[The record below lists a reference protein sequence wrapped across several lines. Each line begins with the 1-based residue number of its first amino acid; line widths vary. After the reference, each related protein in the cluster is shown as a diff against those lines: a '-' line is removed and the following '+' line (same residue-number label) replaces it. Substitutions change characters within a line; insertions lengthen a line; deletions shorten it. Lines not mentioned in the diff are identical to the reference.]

1 MQYQSDYLGRMQ
13 WIIYPDGEKIIYGYD
28 EGGQVTSVTGNHYNQ
43 TFPYVTKILYDQYG
57 QRTRIEYGNGTA
69 TDYTYNPERRW
80 LETVKTKN
88 KYGQSYQNIRYDFD
102 RVGNVRSYVNDCMDT
117 LSGNYKTDQSYEY
130 DDLYQLIHVTGNTE
144 YYPAI
149 SSVPDYK
156 STYTQDFAFDD
167 KGLGNMMSKVS
178 KETVSPLKVIGDN
191 LNYNIG
197 YVYDENY
204 AHRLVQAGNRYY
216 KYDANGNIICEQ
228 DGSFDGSENDESYY
242 KVEQHSEDVYST
254 DNGWGL
260 FKDESGEGRGQARKY
275 RRTYTWNSRNQLV
288 SSVDAN
294 YSTSYVY
301 GQDGQRS
308 NKYTQGS
315 ETLYFNKMWTLHTDN
330 GNSVY
335 GGQYAK
341 NVYLGETRIVTKL
354 ARADQKTAHEE
365 MYKQYYYHSDHLGS
379 ATMISDWEGKEYQR
393 IEYTPYGETWVE
405 KTNNSG
411 SEFLPYRFTGKE
423 VDQETGLY
431 YYGARY
437 LDPKY
442 SMWISTDPA
451 LGEYIPEM
459 GKGNAKDSGSLPGMG
474 GVYNHINGNLYHYAG
489 NNPVK
494 FVDPDGRKMGMPD
507 DVKQSLLNRYI
518 SHGSNVSNTDAMRMA
533 TVRSEGKYHYGMPP
547 DKQGIVR
554 TDPYGIYAT
563 KSGIVT
569 SVQSGSNQSADYGN
583 SIIVTSASDKNQVR
597 YGHLDKIDV
606 RIGDWVNKGQKIG
619 IMGKTGKG
627 IPEPNLHLH
636 ISVYPP
642 GKACYGINAIINPEK
657 YISRDDAWPCN
668 TSVSTPYKYEIT
680 RSDGSKY
687 FHEGTD
693 FSGVNFVP
701 NWMYGVKKE
710 E

>member
-1 MQYQSDYLGRMQ
+1 MR
-13 WIIYPDGEKIIYGYD
+13 
-28 EGGQVTSVTGNHYNQ
+28 
-43 TFPYVTKILYDQYG
+43 
-57 QRTRIEYGNGTA
+57 
-69 TDYTYNPERRW
+69 
-80 LETVKTKN
+80 
-88 KYGQSYQNIRYDFD
+88 
-102 RVGNVRSYVNDCMDT
+102 
-117 LSGNYKTDQSYEY
+117 
-130 DDLYQLIHVTGNTE
+130 
-144 YYPAI
+144 
-149 SSVPDYK
+149 
-156 STYTQDFAFDD
+156 
-167 KGLGNMMSKVS
+167 
-178 KETVSPLKVIGDN
+178 
-191 LNYNIG
+191 
-197 YVYDENY
+197 
-204 AHRLVQAGNRYY
+204 
-216 KYDANGNIICEQ
+216 
-228 DGSFDGSENDESYY
+228 
-242 KVEQHSEDVYST
+242 VYST

-260 FKDESGEGRGQARKY
+260 FKDESGEGRGQTHRY

-411 SEFLPYRFTGKE
+411 SEFLPYKFTGKE

-474 GVYNHINGNLYHYAG
+474 GVYNHINFHLYHYAG
-489 NNPVK
+489 NNPVR
-494 FVDPDGRKMGMPD
+494 FVDPDGRDIDVSGLCTSDLIRYANAKNELRQTERGRELLSNLESSTNKYKISLNSRSKNNYDPANKTVNWDPD
-507 DVKQSLLNRYI
+507 RRLCCTDGKELSPSVLLAHELGHAEQDMISPLPINPTFEEHLRIENENVKNTENPIAATLNSAIRKNYNDVVY
-518 SHGSNVSNTDAMRMA
+518 A
-533 TVRSEGKYHYGMPP
+533 SEKNKICGYDLSKIPRGPL
-547 DKQGIVR
+547 
-554 TDPYGIYAT
+554 T
-563 KSGIVT
+563 KTQTEMV
-569 SVQSGSNQSADYGN
+569 
-583 SIIVTSASDKNQVR
+583 
-597 YGHLDKIDV
+597 DKI
-606 RIGDWVNKGQKIG
+606 KF
-619 IMGKTGKG
+619 
-627 IPEPNLHLH
+627 H
-636 ISVYPP
+636 I
-642 GKACYGINAIINPEK
+642 AQENMLQDN
-657 YISRDDAWPCN
+657 
-668 TSVSTPYKYEIT
+668 
-680 RSDGSKY
+680 
-687 FHEGTD
+687 
-693 FSGVNFVP
+693 
-701 NWMYGVKKE
+701 GVK
-710 E
+710 

>member
-1 MQYQSDYLGRMQ
+1 
-13 WIIYPDGEKIIYGYD
+13 
-28 EGGQVTSVTGNHYNQ
+28 
-43 TFPYVTKILYDQYG
+43 
-57 QRTRIEYGNGTA
+57 
-69 TDYTYNPERRW
+69 
-80 LETVKTKN
+80 
-88 KYGQSYQNIRYDFD
+88 
-102 RVGNVRSYVNDCMDT
+102 MDT

-228 DGSFDGSENDESYY
+228 DGSFDGSENDVSYY

-260 FKDESGEGRGQARKY
+260 FKDESGEGRGQTHRY

-288 SSVDAN
+288 STIDSN

-411 SEFLPYRFTGKE
+411 SEFLPYKFTGKE

-451 LGEYIPEM
+451 LGEYVPEM

-474 GVYNHINGNLYHYAG
+474 GVYNHINFHLYHYAG
-489 NNPVK
+489 NNPVR
-494 FVDPDGRKMGMPD
+494 FVDSDGRAILATNYAYNLFNNTKNETKYITNSYNHPQFHLISNFAYYNCYGRFELLD
-507 DVKQSLLNRYI
+507 SYDKEKEHYFKSKQEMNLERL
-518 SHGSNVSNTDAMRMA
+518 
-533 TVRSEGKYHYGMPP
+533 
-547 DKQGIVR
+547 
-554 TDPYGIYAT
+554 
-563 KSGIVT
+563 
-569 SVQSGSNQSADYGN
+569 GN
-583 SIIVTSASDKNQVR
+583 SVFNFYKTITSEISKSDNGNIK
-597 YGHLDKIDV
+597 YESKL
-606 RIGDWVNKGQKIG
+606 
-619 IMGKTGKG
+619 M
-627 IPEPNLHLH
+627 
-636 ISVYPP
+636 
-642 GKACYGINAIINPEK
+642 PEK
-657 YISRDDAWPCN
+657 YDNDGNQCYELSVTVKDKKSILFYYSSIEARNQEQLKTLIGEFISLFNEGSKDDWKPN
-668 TSVSTPYKYEIT
+668 KNISIDGETPY
-680 RSDGSKY
+680 
-687 FHEGTD
+687 
-693 FSGVNFVP
+693 N
-701 NWMYGVKKE
+701 
-710 E
+710 

>member
-28 EGGQVTSVTGNHYNQ
+28 EGGQVTSVTGKHYNQ

-57 QRTRIEYGNGTA
+57 QRTRIEYGNGTY

-80 LETVKTKN
+80 LETVKTRN

-204 AHRLVQAGNRYY
+204 AHRLVKAGNRYY

-228 DGSFDGSENDESYY
+228 DGSFDGSENDEAYY
-242 KVEQHSEDVYST
+242 KVEQHAEDVYST

-260 FKDESGEGRGQARKY
+260 FKDESGEARGQARKY

-288 SSVDAN
+288 SSVDSN

-365 MYKQYYYHSDHLGS
+365 TYKQYYYHSDHLGS

-411 SEFLPYRFTGKE
+411 SEFLPYKFTGKE

-451 LGEYIPEM
+451 LGEYVPEM

-474 GVYNHINGNLYHYAG
+474 GIFNHINGNLYAYAG
-489 NNPVK
+489 NNPVRYI
-494 FVDPDGRKMGMPD
+494 DPDGRYTKANENTVRTWLYEAMFFISQNVQDKYDEMLVEKLTEMMNNGKIQLD
-507 DVKQSLLNRYI
+507 DVTKRYESPSHSGHSKNMYAFFDPFRNTETHEQRNIIVIDVDKAIKTGFAELIDTLAHEGWHAVQGDLDLIQVDENNHPSFSPNLKRLEQDAYFIGDRMYNRYAVQNNLREKPLI
-518 SHGSNVSNTDAMRMA
+518 STETENN
-533 TVRSEGKYHYGMPP
+533 
-547 DKQGIVR
+547 
-554 TDPYGIYAT
+554 
-563 KSGIVT
+563 
-569 SVQSGSNQSADYGN
+569 
-583 SIIVTSASDKNQVR
+583 
-597 YGHLDKIDV
+597 
-606 RIGDWVNKGQKIG
+606 
-619 IMGKTGKG
+619 
-627 IPEPNLHLH
+627 
-636 ISVYPP
+636 
-642 GKACYGINAIINPEK
+642 
-657 YISRDDAWPCN
+657 
-668 TSVSTPYKYEIT
+668 
-680 RSDGSKY
+680 
-687 FHEGTD
+687 
-693 FSGVNFVP
+693 
-701 NWMYGVKKE
+701 
-710 E
+710 

>member
-1 MQYQSDYLGRMQ
+1 
-13 WIIYPDGEKIIYGYD
+13 
-28 EGGQVTSVTGNHYNQ
+28 
-43 TFPYVTKILYDQYG
+43 
-57 QRTRIEYGNGTA
+57 
-69 TDYTYNPERRW
+69 
-80 LETVKTKN
+80 
-88 KYGQSYQNIRYDFD
+88 
-102 RVGNVRSYVNDCMDT
+102 MDT

-149 SSVPDYK
+149 SSIPDYK
-156 STYTQDFAFDD
+156 STYTQDFVFDD

-228 DGSFDGSENDESYY
+228 DGSFDGSENDVSYY

-260 FKDESGEGRGQARKY
+260 FKDESSEARGQTHRY

-411 SEFLPYRFTGKE
+411 SEFLPYKFTGKE

-474 GVYNHINGNLYHYAG
+474 GVYNHINFHLYHYAG
-489 NNPVK
+489 NNPVR
-494 FVDPDGRKMGMPD
+494 FVDPDGRSNNVVVIGEPNGAGQNFEIAGNTWISENIKDTDSLKVFYAKDFNNATDLKDAIKEAFGDKGIDNLAYFGHSYYGGLTTQADDRTRTYRPD
-507 DVKQSLLNRYI
+507 ADAWIESFNGIKF
-518 SHGSNVSNTDAMRMA
+518 NTGANIYLFGCNAGNKKAAALENQLCVAQIFANETGA
-533 TVRSEGKYHYGMPP
+533 TVWGFSSYSFA
-547 DKQGIVR
+547 
-554 TDPYGIYAT
+554 TDEYALGHGERLPTNNDVNSKLPYTTKKAWFVAT
-563 KSGIVT
+563 
-569 SVQSGSNQSADYGN
+569 N
-583 SIIVTSASDKNQVR
+583 
-597 YGHLDKIDV
+597 
-606 RIGDWVNKGQKIG
+606 
-619 IMGKTGKG
+619 GKG
-627 IPEPNLHLH
+627 LI
-636 ISVYPP
+636 
-642 GKACYGINAIINPEK
+642 KFTK
-657 YISRDDAWPCN
+657 Q
-668 TSVSTPYKYEIT
+668 
-680 RSDGSKY
+680 
-687 FHEGTD
+687 
-693 FSGVNFVP
+693 
-701 NWMYGVKKE
+701 
-710 E
+710 

>member
-1 MQYQSDYLGRMQ
+1 
-13 WIIYPDGEKIIYGYD
+13 
-28 EGGQVTSVTGNHYNQ
+28 
-43 TFPYVTKILYDQYG
+43 
-57 QRTRIEYGNGTA
+57 
-69 TDYTYNPERRW
+69 
-80 LETVKTKN
+80 
-88 KYGQSYQNIRYDFD
+88 
-102 RVGNVRSYVNDCMDT
+102 MDT
-117 LSGNYKTDQSYEY
+117 LSGNYRTEQSYEY

-156 STYTQDFAFDD
+156 STYTQDFVFDD

-228 DGSFDGSENDESYY
+228 DGSFDDSENDVSYY

-260 FKDESGEGRGQARKY
+260 FKDESGEGRGQTHRY

-411 SEFLPYRFTGKE
+411 SEFLPYKFTGKE

-459 GKGNAKDSGSLPGMG
+459 GKGNAKDSGSLLGMG
-474 GVYNHINGNLYHYAG
+474 GVYNHINFHLYHYAG
-489 NNPVK
+489 NNPVR
-494 FVDPDGRKMGMPD
+494 FVDPDGNETMPHEI
-507 DVKQSLLNRYI
+507 KQRYDAYINAFQLKTDLIKGHINSEVFFNSNSKYAFKQTYFNYPVISSSFSKSACFATALLNVVAAQYKKETGNSLSFIQACKAMDAAIQSKNIDPQNARI
-518 SHGSNVSNTDAMRMA
+518 LDIEAAVNTMA
-533 TVRSEGKYHYGMPP
+533 KSVGLKGKFKY
-547 DKQGIVR
+547 
-554 TDPYGIYAT
+554 T
-563 KSGIVT
+563 T
-569 SVQSGSNQSADYGN
+569 SRDADYVIFN
-583 SIIVTSASDKNQVR
+583 LEKCTHFVNA
-597 YGHLDKIDV
+597 LDPNDELLPYFDTFWGTQNNVYSKD
-606 RIGDWVNKGQKIG
+606 DENKLILNRPLNDEKAYRGFNYEQKQ
-619 IMGKTGKG
+619 
-627 IPEPNLHLH
+627 N
-636 ISVYPP
+636 
-642 GKACYGINAIINPEK
+642 
-657 YISRDDAWPCN
+657 
-668 TSVSTPYKYEIT
+668 
-680 RSDGSKY
+680 
-687 FHEGTD
+687 
-693 FSGVNFVP
+693 
-701 NWMYGVKKE
+701 
-710 E
+710 

>member
-1 MQYQSDYLGRMQ
+1 
-13 WIIYPDGEKIIYGYD
+13 
-28 EGGQVTSVTGNHYNQ
+28 
-43 TFPYVTKILYDQYG
+43 
-57 QRTRIEYGNGTA
+57 
-69 TDYTYNPERRW
+69 
-80 LETVKTKN
+80 
-88 KYGQSYQNIRYDFD
+88 
-102 RVGNVRSYVNDCMDT
+102 MDT

-156 STYTQDFAFDD
+156 STYTQNFAFDD
-167 KGLGNMMSKVS
+167 KGLGNMMSKIS

-242 KVEQHSEDVYST
+242 KVEQHAEDVYST

-260 FKDESGEGRGQARKY
+260 FKDESSEGRGQARKY

-288 SSVDAN
+288 SSVDSN

-379 ATMISDWEGKEYQR
+379 ASMISDWEGKEYQR

-411 SEFLPYRFTGKE
+411 SEFLPYKFTGKE

-451 LGEYIPEM
+451 LGEYISEM

-474 GVYNHINGNLYHYAG
+474 GVYNHINFHLYHYAG
-489 NNPVK
+489 NNPVR
-494 FVDPDGRKMGMPD
+494 FVDPDGRALHLLNKEQRKQVDATIKRTIQNLDYIINELKIAEKNNGPLNENILNAARKYIKSTFGENKEDFRILKTKLQCLRIGLYQLSSLNVFYEDSNEAYGSFIAMAFPSPFQNLIMLTKSFFEERDSGGWINKEGTLIHEVSHNITVLHTNLFDKENYSAYSARSYMPD
-507 DVKQSLLNRYI
+507 
-518 SHGSNVSNTDAMRMA
+518 
-533 TVRSEGKYHYGMPP
+533 
-547 DKQGIVR
+547 
-554 TDPYGIYAT
+554 
-563 KSGIVT
+563 
-569 SVQSGSNQSADYGN
+569 
-583 SIIVTSASDKNQVR
+583 
-597 YGHLDKIDV
+597 
-606 RIGDWVNKGQKIG
+606 KGQGAKQ
-619 IMGKTGKG
+619 
-627 IPEPNLHLH
+627 N
-636 ISVYPP
+636 
-642 GKACYGINAIINPEK
+642 NA
-657 YISRDDAWPCN
+657 S
-668 TSVSTPYKYEIT
+668 
-680 RSDGSKY
+680 
-687 FHEGTD
+687 
-693 FSGVNFVP
+693 
-701 NWMYGVKKE
+701 NWEFFYYDVFDPKNNE
-710 E
+710 

>member
-28 EGGQVTSVTGNHYNQ
+28 EGGQVTSVEGSHYNQ

-57 QRTRIEYGNGTA
+57 QRTRIEYGNGTY

-228 DGSFDGSENDESYY
+228 DGSFDGSENDVSYY

-260 FKDESGEGRGQARKY
+260 FKDESSEGRGQTHRY

-365 MYKQYYYHSDHLGS
+365 TYKQYYYHSDHLGS
-379 ATMISDWEGKEYQR
+379 ASMISDWEGKEYQR

-405 KTNNSG
+405 KTSNSG
-411 SEFLPYRFTGKE
+411 SEFLPYKFTGKE

-451 LGEYIPEM
+451 LGECIT
-459 GKGNAKDSGSLPGMG
+459 DSSKSTSG
-474 GVYNHINGNLYHYAG
+474 GIYNSKNFNLYHYAN
-489 NNPVK
+489 NNPIK
-494 FVDPDGRKMGMPD
+494 FTDPNGKDAYLVIWASSNTETGHAAFAVDNYKKVTNDDGSVSYVPDGTVTFYELGPLKGIDPKTEANKNVPAKYKKIIVNKSDLFTSESLSRWEDTKADGIIKFSTDKKTDDKTKKKLDTFMSSSDKYNAQKRNCSDMGK
-507 DVKQSLLNRYI
+507 V
-518 SHGSNVSNTDAMRMA
+518 G
-533 TVRSEGKYHYGMPP
+533 
-547 DKQGIVR
+547 
-554 TDPYGIYAT
+554 
-563 KSGIVT
+563 
-569 SVQSGSNQSADYGN
+569 VQSSKKGFKFGLGKERYLIFSFTTPNSLFNDSKDFSNSTVLLDPGTKTDY
-583 SIIVTSASDKNQVR
+583 SF
-597 YGHLDKIDV
+597 
-606 RIGDWVNKGQKIG
+606 
-619 IMGKTGKG
+619 
-627 IPEPNLHLH
+627 
-636 ISVYPP
+636 
-642 GKACYGINAIINPEK
+642 
-657 YISRDDAWPCN
+657 
-668 TSVSTPYKYEIT
+668 
-680 RSDGSKY
+680 SDG
-687 FHEGTD
+687 
-693 FSGVNFVP
+693 
-701 NWMYGVKKE
+701 WVKRPLKQYLGKDTNE
-710 E
+710 D

>member
-28 EGGQVTSVTGNHYNQ
+28 EGGQVTSVEGSHYNQ

-117 LSGNYKTDQSYEY
+117 LSGNYRTDQSYGY

-228 DGSFDGSENDESYY
+228 DGSFDGSENDVSYY

-260 FKDESGEGRGQARKY
+260 FKDESGEARGQTHRY

-393 IEYTPYGETWVE
+393 IEYTPDGETWVE

-411 SEFLPYRFTGKE
+411 S
-423 VDQETGLY
+423 
-431 YYGARY
+431 
-437 LDPKY
+437 
-442 SMWISTDPA
+442 
-451 LGEYIPEM
+451 
-459 GKGNAKDSGSLPGMG
+459 
-474 GVYNHINGNLYHYAG
+474 
-489 NNPVK
+489 
-494 FVDPDGRKMGMPD
+494 
-507 DVKQSLLNRYI
+507 
-518 SHGSNVSNTDAMRMA
+518 
-533 TVRSEGKYHYGMPP
+533 
-547 DKQGIVR
+547 
-554 TDPYGIYAT
+554 
-563 KSGIVT
+563 
-569 SVQSGSNQSADYGN
+569 
-583 SIIVTSASDKNQVR
+583 
-597 YGHLDKIDV
+597 
-606 RIGDWVNKGQKIG
+606 
-619 IMGKTGKG
+619 
-627 IPEPNLHLH
+627 
-636 ISVYPP
+636 
-642 GKACYGINAIINPEK
+642 
-657 YISRDDAWPCN
+657 
-668 TSVSTPYKYEIT
+668 
-680 RSDGSKY
+680 
-687 FHEGTD
+687 
-693 FSGVNFVP
+693 
-701 NWMYGVKKE
+701 
-710 E
+710 